1 MAARTATTARTV
13 RQTPSARSRT
23 GRPSPGRTSP
33 REAGAP
39 RRRTGHR
46 AAMDRTIERQR
57 LHVTLPMVGSVS
69 LPPPERLAWYA
80 GLVGL
85 GAFGILDWPVV
96 LVISVGHL
104 MSEDQH
110 SRLMRDFGD
119 ALEQAA

>member
-1 MAARTATTARTV
+1 
-13 RQTPSARSRT
+13 
-23 GRPSPGRTSP
+23 
-33 REAGAP
+33 
-39 RRRTGHR
+39 
-46 AAMDRTIERQR
+46 MDRTIERQR